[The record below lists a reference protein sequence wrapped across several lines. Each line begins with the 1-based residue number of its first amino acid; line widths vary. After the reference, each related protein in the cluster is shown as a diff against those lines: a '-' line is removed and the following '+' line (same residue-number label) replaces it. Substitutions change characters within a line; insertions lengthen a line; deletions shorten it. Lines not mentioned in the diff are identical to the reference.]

1 MKNLVLLLAVA
12 CCTSCGMY
20 SKNAVSRSYVKLSR
34 DYLLTVAKNDNFEAS
49 ALGWGKSGAKG
60 EFIFSL
66 EKEGKYGMVQILNNL
81 GNKERA
87 RPYPH
92 LDWFVN

>member
-1 MKNLVLLLAVA
+1 MQQDVTHRIAIPFDR
-12 CCTSCGMY
+12 TSYFDG
-20 SKNAVSRSYVKLSR
+20 R
-34 DYLLTVAKNDNFEAS
+34 
-49 ALGWGKSGAKG
+49 
-60 EFIFSL
+60 
-66 EKEGKYGMVQILNNL
+66 VQILNNL